1 MKVAAFCLALAGSA
15 SAFAPQSQPKA
26 STALNEAPFGVLAP
40 FNENFYLGK
49 NEWELLTTKWGSED
63 TGNYMRAS
71 ELKHGRGAMLAVVGY
86 ACEKFGITFD
96 KISPHEY
103 LSVTQNIKF
112 ADLAA
117 MSPIDAVKAVP
128 VEGYAQVFAAIAAIE
143 IFELT
148 HKDGELKR
156 WETIA
161 PGLKSGGM
169 NGEIGW
175 NPLKFEM
182 SEKLRLNEISNGR
195 AAMVAIAAWVSA
207 EAIPGSVPIPLPW
220 SN

>member
-1 MKVAAFCLALAGSA
+1 MSARQCQMKSGTLDSSCSIKYTNSCRCLSLRSL
-15 SAFAPQSQPKA
+15 FH
-26 STALNEAPFGVLAP
+26 PFRATLP
-40 FNENFYLGK
+40 CR
-49 NEWELLTTKWGSED
+49 ELLTTKWGSED
-63 TGNYMRAS
+63 TGKYMRAS

-182 SEKLRLNEISNGR
+182 SEKLRLNEIS
-195 AAMVAIAAWVSA
+195 
-207 EAIPGSVPIPLPW
+207 
-220 SN
+220 

>member
-1 MKVAAFCLALAGSA
+1 
-15 SAFAPQSQPKA
+15 
-26 STALNEAPFGVLAP
+26 
-40 FNENFYLGK
+40 
-49 NEWELLTTKWGSED
+49 
-63 TGNYMRAS
+63 
-71 ELKHGRGAMLAVVGY
+71 MLAVVGY

-182 SEKLRLNEISNGR
+182 SEKLRLNEIS
-195 AAMVAIAAWVSA
+195 
-207 EAIPGSVPIPLPW
+207 
-220 SN
+220 